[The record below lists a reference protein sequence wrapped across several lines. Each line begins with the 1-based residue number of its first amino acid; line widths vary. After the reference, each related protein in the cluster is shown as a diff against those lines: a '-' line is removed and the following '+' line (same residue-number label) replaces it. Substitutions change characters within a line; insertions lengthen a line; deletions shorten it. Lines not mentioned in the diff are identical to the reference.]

1 MLLEIKELTVEFSSL
16 QDKVT
21 AIQNVSLSIDKGEI
35 VGIVGESGSGK
46 SVTALTIL
54 GLLEKNAS
62 IPAGSIEYKG
72 RNILSLGM
80 QELQSLRGKEI
91 GMVFQEPMTALH
103 PTMRIGDQLA
113 EVIHRHRKISYKEAY
128 QQAVHSLAE
137 VQINDPELV
146 ARKYPFELSGGM
158 RQRVVIALAMSSP
171 PDLLIADEPTT
182 ALDVTIQH
190 EILKLMQDLAVK
202 RGTSIML
209 ITHDLGI
216 VAQVCQ
222 RVVVMYAGE
231 VVETGTTQDVLHHP
245 IHPYTKALIGAL
257 PDLAEPNQ
265 PLLAIPGE
273 SPDLRNRPPGCVF
286 APRCSHSLPI
296 CLEDHPVLE
305 QAIAGSHTHQVSCW
319 GRETG

>member
-1 MLLEIKELTVEFSSL
+1 MLLEIHNLSVEFESMQDRVKAL
-16 QDKVT
+16 Q
-21 AIQNVSLSIDKGEI
+21 AVSFSIDEGEI

-46 SVTALTIL
+46 SVTALSIL
-54 GLLEKNAS
+54 GLLEKNAHIS
-62 IPAGSIEYKG
+62 TGSISYKG
-72 RNILSLGM
+72 KNLLSLSKK
-80 QELQSLRGKEI
+80 EWQSLRGKEI

-113 EVIHRHRKISYKEAY
+113 EVIHRHRSISYKEAY
-128 QQAVHSLAE
+128 RQAIASLAE

-158 RQRVVIALAMSSP
+158 RQRVVIALAMSAP

-190 EILKLMQDLAVK
+190 EVLKLMQELAQK

-209 ITHDLGI
+209 ITHDLGV

-231 VVETGTTQDVLHHP
+231 VVETGTTEEVLHSP
-245 IHPYTKALIGAL
+245 CHPYTKALIGAL
-257 PDLAEPNQ
+257 PDLAEQGQ

-273 SPDLRNRPPGCVF
+273 SPDLRNRPDGCVF
-286 APRCSHSLPI
+286 APRCSCSLPI
-296 CLEDHPVLE
+296 CREDHPVLE
-305 QAIAGSHTHQVSCW
+305 PAVSGSLTHQVSCW
-319 GRETG
+319 GRNQ